1 MFTEL
6 VLYSTL
12 CPPPNF
18 PQRSDFKR
26 LTCKLFRN
34 MDLSSV
40 FGLNS
45 RFGAVWEGFALF
57 RTGFALSFAEQ
68 LGLSKSNWRR
78 ASRTF
83 SKTALRLCR
92 SLVGQGSLSHGLSY
106 VSVPVVTGW
115 CDEKVALYSRRDVG
129 HPAGQPRSEE

>member
-1 MFTEL
+1 MFTVS
-6 VLYSTL
+6 VLHSML
-12 CPPPNF
+12 RPPPNYL
-18 PQRSDFKR
+18 QHVDFNL

-45 RFGAVWEGFALF
+45 SFGAVWEGFALVC
-57 RTGFALSFAEQ
+57 TAFALSFAEQ

-92 SLVGQGSLSHGLSY
+92 SFVGQGSLSHWLSC
-106 VSVPVVTGW
+106 VSVIVVTGR
-115 CDEKVALYSRRDVG
+115 CDEKS
-129 HPAGQPRSEE
+129 